1 MVYKVKVNGIDI
13 EVGSLKE
20 LSFLGVQLSEEP
32 NVTPPGLKSL
42 RNGNGNGNE
51 NQIWP
56 TKGLRSF
63 KSNDFIEYE
72 NCIHDIYCSA
82 GSRQEIVDMVKLKYN
97 CEINPISVS
106 SVRSGRTGKSVLA

>member
-1 MVYKVKVNGIDI
+1 MMYKVKVNGIDI
-13 EVGSLKE
+13 EVDSLKE

-42 RNGNGNGNE
+42 KNGNGSYY
-51 NQIWP
+51 
-56 TKGLRSF
+56 GLRSF
-63 KSNDFIEYE
+63 KSNDSVNYE
-72 NCIHDIYCSA
+72 NCIRDIYNSA
-82 GSRQEIVDMVKLKYN
+82 SSRQEIVDMVKLKYN

>member
-1 MVYKVKVNGIDI
+1 MMYKVKVNGIDI
-13 EVGSLKE
+13 EVDSLKE

-42 RNGNGNGNE
+42 RNGNGNG
-51 NQIWP
+51 IYY
-56 TKGLRSF
+56 GLRPF
-63 KSNDFIEYE
+63 KSNDSVNWEK
-72 NCIHDIYCSA
+72 CILDIYNSA

-106 SVRSGRTGKSVLA
+106 SVRSGKIGASIFA

>member
-1 MVYKVKVNGIDI
+1 MMYKVKVNGIDI
-13 EVGSLKE
+13 EVDSLKE

-42 RNGNGNGNE
+42 RNGNG
-51 NQIWP
+51 IYY
-56 TKGLRSF
+56 GLQPF
-63 KSNDFIEYE
+63 KSNDSVNWEK
-72 NCIHDIYCSA
+72 CILDIYNSA